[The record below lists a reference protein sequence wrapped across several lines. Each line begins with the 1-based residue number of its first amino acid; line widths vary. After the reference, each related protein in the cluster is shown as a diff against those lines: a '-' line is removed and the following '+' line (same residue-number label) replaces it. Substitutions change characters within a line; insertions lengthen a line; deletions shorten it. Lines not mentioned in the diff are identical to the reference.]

1 MTSLSDFKVTITY
14 PYESRRGFE
23 VIISAINSRDAELIA
38 VRQYGGRARVSSRV
52 SKKKMKTYE
61 SFCAEEYSKEFSNKI
76 KKRYANNPEKMKS
89 ALSTMDANTKPTPA
103 PTSVRKATPSLSAT
117 SSSTPKLL
125 PSGNKTAAGKL
136 MRGNPRMS
144 AVNRAVQTARDKGSI
159 VPTGQQRTT
168 KEPIGRPRV
177 SGPGVR
183 QSTAITKYKSPYQ
196 DEKQAGQRPGTTRT
210 NDTKPQDTKPTN
222 DTKPQDD
229 GDWGKPASEWERGS
243 DLDAA
248 KAERLRAKAEKD
260 REQARRLRSK
270 RRGERLNKLK
280 NALKVQNAGVKTI
293 AGKDEKGGEMNSTR

>member
-61 SFCAEEYSKEFSNKI
+61 SFCAEEYSKEFQDRI

-89 ALSTMDANTKPTPA
+89 ALGTMSANDRGTKPSPK
-103 PTSVRKATPSLSAT
+103 PTSVRKATPTLSV
-117 SSSTPKLL
+117 SGGSVPKLP
-125 PSGNKTAAGKL
+125 PSGNKAAAGSK
-136 MRGNPRMS
+136 MRGNPRMG
-144 AVNRAVQTARDKGSI
+144 AVNRAVQAARNKGSI

-168 KEPIGRPRV
+168 KEPIGRPKV

-183 QSTAITKYKSPYQ
+183 QSTAIVKHKHSSAP

-210 NDTKPQDTKPTN
+210 NN
-222 DTKPQDD
+222 TKPQDD
-229 GDWGKPASEWERGS
+229 GDWGKPTPEWDRGS

-248 KAERLRAKAEKD
+248 KAERIRAKAEKD
-260 REQARRLRSK
+260 RERAKNLRSK
-270 RRGERLNKLK
+270 RRSERLNKLK
-280 NALKVQNAGVKTI
+280 NVSGSALNLLKAKDAGVERVT
-293 AGKDEKGGEMNSTR
+293 GNDEKGGEMNYNR